1 MFHVQRI
8 QGRVFSGTLE
18 QLRQRHL
25 VTGVARV
32 RRVAPAVA
40 DPSPSRVPPS
50 VGGVGH
56 ALGAEAAHAYGKA
69 AAVRVRQALT
79 CAADV
84 MHRPA
89 LTVPTEATLREAWWM
104 LVGGAF
110 VWPRHCARAGG
121 ETEIDAMVARFT
133 ASDRRG
139 VPTNGCGDGP
149 PDRAQVVVAQRVY
162 LHKRRH
168 LAHLV
173 SSRSW
178 RVFRRMH
185 DGGDGGP
192 VELSPTLCPR
202 CRR

>member
-110 VWPRHCARAGG
+110 VWPRHCARAG
-121 ETEIDAMVARFT
+121 
-133 ASDRRG
+133 
-139 VPTNGCGDGP
+139 DGP
-149 PDRAQVVVAQRVY
+149 PDRAQVVVVQRVY